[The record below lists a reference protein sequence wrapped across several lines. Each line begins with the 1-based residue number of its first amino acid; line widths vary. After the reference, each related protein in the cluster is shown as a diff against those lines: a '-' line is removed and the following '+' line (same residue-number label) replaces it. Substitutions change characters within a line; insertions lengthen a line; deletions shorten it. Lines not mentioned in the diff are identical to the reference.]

1 MKRLQFKQEIHAP
14 AAKVYR
20 AMLGL
25 DDKAM
30 YEQWASAFGPSSTY
44 EGNWHTGSKIYFVGT
59 DENGRKGGM
68 ISKVSVHVP
77 AEFVSLQNIGFIDGD
92 DEITS
97 GPGVEEWLGGH
108 ENYRFIEEQGR
119 TTLTGEVDVA
129 DDHVEFFN
137 NAYPVALDRLKRL
150 AEA

>member
-1 MKRLQFKQEIHAP
+1 
-14 AAKVYR
+14 
-20 AMLGL
+20 
-25 DDKAM
+25 
-30 YEQWASAFGPSSTY
+30 
-44 EGNWHTGSKIYFVGT
+44 
-59 DENGRKGGM
+59 M

-97 GPGVEEWLGGH
+97 GPEVEEWLGGH

-119 TTLTGEVDVA
+119 TTLTVEVDVA
-129 DDHVEFFN
+129 DDHAEFFN